1 VSTALETIDRAIGA
15 ACKWGVIGALL
26 GLFFLL
32 LLGVIVRLVPVLPI
46 SGYDE
51 IVELLV
57 VWMTMVGA
65 VALWREGGLY
75 RVVVI
80 EEMMPSPM
88 RRALTFVHHL
98 LMLFFALVLLVKGLE
113 FVRDAGETTPFLGID
128 KTYWYLALPI
138 PGALMAAYSVV
149 HLVRTVRGRRTLSD
163 GGSIVA

>member
-1 VSTALETIDRAIGA
+1 MRTALETVDRGIGA

-128 KTYWYLALPI
+128 KSYWYLALPI
-138 PGALMAAYSVV
+138 PGALMTVYSVV

>member
-1 VSTALETIDRAIGA
+1 MTSVLRAIDRAIGA
-15 ACKWGVIGALL
+15 VCKWGVIGALL

-32 LLGVIVRLVPVLPI
+32 LLGVVIRIVPVLPI

-51 IVELLV
+51 VVELFV
-57 VWMTMVGA
+57 VWMTMLGA

-80 EEMMPSPM
+80 EEMTPPPV
-88 RRALTFVHHL
+88 RRAITLLHHV
-98 LMLFFALVLLVKGLE
+98 LMLAFALVLLVKGME

-128 KTYWYLALPI
+128 KTYWYLALPV
-138 PGALMAAYSVV
+138 PGALMAIYSIV
-149 HLVRTVRGRRTLSD
+149 HLWRTLRGRDTLAH

>member
-1 VSTALETIDRAIGA
+1 MIAALRAADRAIA
-15 ACKWGVIGALL
+15 FICKWGVIGALL

-32 LLGVIVRLVPVLPI
+32 LLGVVVRFAPVLPI

-57 VWMTMVGA
+57 VWLTMLGA
-65 VALWREGGLY
+65 LALWREGGLY

-80 EEMMPSPM
+80 EAATPPRV
-88 RRALTFVHHL
+88 RRAIAMLHHV
-98 LMLFFALVLLVKGLE
+98 LMLGFALVLLVKGLE

-128 KTYWYLALPI
+128 KSYWYLALPV
-138 PGALMAAYSVV
+138 PGAMMAIYSLV
-149 HLVRTVRGRRTLSD
+149 HLWRTARGRETLAQ